1 MSRGVKQSRKPPTSE
16 NAGSEL
22 PALAGAREDPNRGG
36 GRWLVM
42 RLTWPTDAP
51 DSREPHT
58 PAQASLIAAGGE
70 RIARSSADGAY
81 QVRKGSYGAATSGR
95 IPRNVLTFGHRCGDQ
110 SPARAYARANGLPL
124 HGACM
129 PIALA
134 RQLVQHLTA
143 AADLVVDPFAGW
155 NTTAR
160 AAELHGARWL
170 STESAAEYV
179 LTGAQRFKACPGFEE
194 FGALQP
200 WDGFSC

>member
-1 MSRGVKQSRKPPTSE
+1 
-16 NAGSEL
+16 
-22 PALAGAREDPNRGG
+22 
-36 GRWLVM
+36 
-42 RLTWPTDAP
+42 
-51 DSREPHT
+51 
-58 PAQASLIAAGGE
+58 
-70 RIARSSADGAY
+70 
-81 QVRKGSYGAATSGR
+81 
-95 IPRNVLTFGHRCGDQ
+95 
-110 SPARAYARANGLPL
+110 
-124 HGACM
+124 M